1 MWLLLFS
8 VLYILLLDLLLQGF
22 VLILSLDR
30 TFVNGVGQERRM
42 FTILMDLIPLGWKD
56 FQVAFNSVQYLKDD
70 KLSRTR

>member
-42 FTILMDLIPLGWKD
+42 FTILMDLIPLG
-56 FQVAFNSVQYLKDD
+56 
-70 KLSRTR
+70 